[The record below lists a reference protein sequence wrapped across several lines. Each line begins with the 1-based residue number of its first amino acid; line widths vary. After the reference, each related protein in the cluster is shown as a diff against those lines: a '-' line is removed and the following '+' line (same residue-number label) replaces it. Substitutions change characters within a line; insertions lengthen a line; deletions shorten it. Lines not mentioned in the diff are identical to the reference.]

1 MDDFIP
7 ANTEEMVSL
16 KNGAI
21 NEEIVATAI
30 ASVVQMARQ
39 QQQSLEQLT
48 ESILRDDRVLDPERR
63 KWLSQMIIQAWNIL
77 PLQEDNSV

>member
-1 MDDFIP
+1 MDDLIP
-7 ANTEEMVSL
+7 ANTEEMLTL

-30 ASVVQMARQ
+30 AGVVQMARQ
-39 QQQSLEQLT
+39 QHQSLEQLT
-48 ESILRDDRVLDPERR
+48 ESILRDDRVLDPELR